1 MLMTAMKFPRGR
13 KYNYKSEI
21 WKISLKTTVH
31 HYAYTTDTVDDEQRS
46 DIILFFFKLQ
56 IPSLLT
62 TNVLYPAST

>member
-46 DIILFFFKLQ
+46 DIILLENFFTNS
-56 IPSLLT
+56 IT
-62 TNVLYPAST
+62 THN